1 MLVQK
6 PVAFNLAP
14 NPAHTHRRHP
24 SAPPAVVVQPTR
36 TPGLLSI
43 AKPQRSAPQKQLP
56 SAQRRNNAPKSK
68 QAQVA
73 RAPALLNPAEITEK
87 RPALAVLQPPV
98 SPTPVRGRVAPK
110 HAKDKAN
117 RSASQTRKPNRQ
129 PSPPVQAVQMPESP
143 SQAEAPF
150 SNPFDPFLDSTKAPN
165 AIPVP
170 QAKNRPI
177 RQPQPQLA
185 RSDPLSSTMRPRSL
199 PKTGVRGNFPV
210 CDDMTDAGDISEAET
225 PPPRTPPATPP
236 RRQRAADNKA
246 RTAPGS
252 FASTPLGGYP
262 LFDQSPSP
270 PRRNNRKHHRSPS
283 EGVVFQMSSDDDT
296 PAGTPGMLAS
306 ISFKRAQNKPP
317 TTPSQSL
324 SRATGATF
332 MSMTEGYFASSA
344 FQNSPSPDELPD
356 PNLF

>member
-14 NPAHTHRRHP
+14 APLHTHRRHP

-43 AKPQRSAPQKQLP
+43 AKPQRTAPQKQLP

-73 RAPALLNPAEITEK
+73 RAPALLNSAEI
-87 RPALAVLQPPV
+87 RPALAVLQPPA

-150 SNPFDPFLDSTKAPN
+150 SNPFDPFLDSNKAPK

-185 RSDPLSSTMRPRSL
+185 RSDPLSSNMRPRSL
-199 PKTGVRGNFPV
+199 PKTGVRGNFPI

-236 RRQRAADNKA
+236 RKQRAADIKA
-246 RTAPGS
+246 RTVPAS
-252 FASTPLGGYP
+252 FASTPLGHP

-270 PRRNNRKHHRSPS
+270 PRRANRKHIRSPS
-283 EGVVFQMSSDDDT
+283 EGVVFHMSSDEDA
-296 PAGTPGMLAS
+296 PAASQGMLAS

-317 TTPSQSL
+317 TTPSPSL
-324 SRATGATF
+324 SRATGVTF
-332 MSMTEGYFASSA
+332 MTEGYFASSA

-356 PNLF
+356 PTLF